1 MSHSAEPADD
11 AFISVFTPSQTK
23 DEYLEAIF
31 VQRHAL
37 LNDTVERIHESAAT
51 SNKHHLLFVG
61 PRGSGKTHLVTLLVH
76 RLGQRPDITQN
87 LRIAWLNEDET
98 STTVLDLLLRI
109 YQALAKR
116 YPNVYSA
123 ASLETAF
130 ELDVDEAQRFLTEL
144 LLESISQ
151 ERTTILVVV
160 ENLDA
165 LFEGLGDIGQKQ
177 LRALIQ
183 ENPRFAIVATAQHL
197 SDYLR
202 SRNHPFFG
210 FFQTAHFKPLTEA
223 EAAELLG
230 KISLLKERPKVA
242 RFLRTRKGRA
252 RIRAL
257 HHLSGGNHRVYIVLS
272 QFVTQDSIDA
282 LVTPFI
288 KMVDELTPYYQER
301 LRWLPPQQR
310 KIVEFLSTSTRP
322 VSVKNI
328 AKRLFATPQ
337 TISSQLKDL
346 RTKGYVVSTQRGR
359 ESLYEITEPLM
370 RICVEVKENKSSEPL
385 ALLVDF
391 IRAWYDQ
398 SDLTQRLANKEIST
412 TARPYLLAA
421 LKKSEAQEFGVAR
434 ALEKSHAN
442 PAQNFSHLVPDES
455 NETVADYT
463 TIGIEDAPVEE
474 VALALFSRGFSYE
487 EKGELDKAITDYTTV
502 INLEG
507 VSVSKVVSALI
518 IRGYLYEEKGE
529 VDNAVADY
537 TTVINLEGVSV
548 EKVASTLIGRGITY
562 GQNGEIEKE
571 IADYTTVINLEGAP
585 LEEVASALVFRS
597 YIYDQNGDLDEAIAG
612 YTAVINLEGAP
623 VKEVALAFV
632 NRGHIYI
639 QNNEFDK
646 AIADF
651 TAAINLEDVPV
662 GRIASALISR
672 GYIYGQKDE
681 LDKAIADFTAAVDLE
696 GISVEKIASA
706 LVNRGYLYDLKD
718 ESNKAVADYTAVIN
732 LESALVEEVTL
743 ALFNRGITYY
753 LGEEMSKALADF
765 GRVITF
771 KNAPA
776 ERVVFA
782 YMNSAEIHI
791 SEGRWSEGVTSV
803 QKGLQVSTATT
814 PPQTHD
820 ASDLIGAIFS
830 ASLDPALRKQRIAEF
845 VRLYVDHEPLTA
857 ILGAGL
863 VKHLGSLYQADAAL
877 PSADNLDLWLSAWEE
892 VSQGVDKL
900 QVPMRIFRTGAA
912 FLKTGGEDQSILLD
926 LTENERSILQQAFG
940 MVDA

>member
-1 MSHSAEPADD
+1 MSHGTEPADD

-23 DEYLEAIF
+23 AEYLEAIF

-37 LNDTVERIHESAAT
+37 LEDTVERIHESAAT

-76 RLGQRPDITQN
+76 RLGQRPDITKK

-98 STTVLDLLLRI
+98 STTMLDLLLRI
-109 YQALAKR
+109 YQALVKR
-116 YPNVYSA
+116 YPNVYNA

-130 ELDVDEAQRFLTEL
+130 ELEADEAQRFLTKL

-151 ERTTILVVV
+151 EHATILVVV

-197 SDYLR
+197 SDYFR

-230 KISLLKERPKVA
+230 KISLLKERPEVA

-252 RIRAL
+252 RVRAL

-310 KIVEFLSTSTRP
+310 KIIAFLSTSTRP

-346 RTKGYVVSTQRGR
+346 RNKGYVISTQRGR

-398 SDLTQRLANKEIST
+398 SDLTQRLANKEISA

-421 LKKSEAQEFGVAR
+421 LEKSATQELNTVQTFEKGQAQPTQVFDHSKSDELKKAIEEYTAIVESKDATADEVAPALFNLGVAYVR
-434 ALEKSHAN
+434 SGKITKAIA
-442 PAQNFSHLVPDES
+442 NFSAVTDLEGAPAEWIAAALY
-455 NETVADYT
+455 NRGVAY
-463 TIGIEDAPVEE
+463 
-474 VALALFSRGFSYE
+474 R
-487 EKGELDKAITDYTTV
+487 EKGEM
-502 INLEG
+502 
-507 VSVSKVVSALI
+507 
-518 IRGYLYEEKGE
+518 
-529 VDNAVADY
+529 
-537 TTVINLEGVSV
+537 
-548 EKVASTLIGRGITY
+548 
-562 GQNGEIEKE
+562 EKE
-571 IADYTTVINLEGAP
+571 IADYSAVIDFNGVSTEMIALALTNRGVAYSQRG
-585 LEEVASALVFRS
+585 EVARGIADYSAVVELE
-597 YIYDQNGDLDEAIAG
+597 DAPTEEIA
-612 YTAVINLEGAP
+612 A
-623 VKEVALAFV
+623 ALY
-632 NRGHIYI
+632 NRGVTYTY
-639 QNNEFDK
+639 EGEPEK
-646 AIADF
+646 AISDF
-651 TAAINLEDVPV
+651 TTIVGLSDVPTEQV
-662 GRIASALISR
+662 
-672 GYIYGQKDE
+672 
-681 LDKAIADFTAAVDLE
+681 V
-696 GISVEKIASA
+696 
-706 LVNRGYLYDLKD
+706 
-718 ESNKAVADYTAVIN
+718 
-732 LESALVEEVTL
+732 L
-743 ALFNRGITYY
+743 ARMY
-753 LGEEMSKALADF
+753 
-765 GRVITF
+765 
-771 KNAPA
+771 
-776 ERVVFA
+776 
-782 YMNSAEIHI
+782 SAEIHVFA
-791 SEGRWSEGVTSV
+791 GRWAEAVQSAQEGLKLSV
-803 QKGLQVSTATT
+803 STT
-814 PPQTHD
+814 PPQTHN
-820 ASDLIGAIFS
+820 ATYLIGAIFS
-830 ASLDPALRKQRIAEF
+830 ASLDPALRKQRITEF
-845 VRLYVDHEPLTA
+845 ARLYIEHESLTA

-863 VKHLGSLYQADAAL
+863 VKHLGSLYQTDAAL
-877 PSADNLDLWLSAWEE
+877 PSPDNLDLWLSAWEE
-892 VSQGVDKL
+892 ASQGVDKL
-900 QVPMRIFRTGAA
+900 QVPMRIFRTGVA

>member
-37 LNDTVERIHESAAT
+37 LEDTVERIHESAAT
-51 SNKHHLLFVG
+51 RNKHHLLFVG

-130 ELDVDEAQRFLTEL
+130 ELEVNEARRFLTEL

-252 RIRAL
+252 RVRAL

-310 KIVEFLSTSTRP
+310 KIVAFLSTSTRP
-322 VSVKNI
+322 VNVKDI

-346 RTKGYVVSTQRGR
+346 RSKGYVVSTQRGR

-398 SDLTQRLANKEIST
+398 SDLTQRLANKEISA

-421 LKKSEAQEFGVAR
+421 LEKSKVQTLNVAR
-434 ALEKSHAN
+434 TLEK
-442 PAQNFSHLVPDES
+442 AQLTPMRDFERSTSKEIDEAI
-455 NETVADYT
+455 ADYT
-463 TIGIEDAPVEE
+463 AVINFEGAPVGE
-474 VALALFSRGFSYE
+474 VASALINRGVTYGQNGAI
-487 EKGELDKAITDYTTV
+487 EKEIADYTAVINLEGAPAGSVASALCGRGIAYNLNGELDKAVAEFTAV
-502 INLEG
+502 VNLEG
-507 VSVSKVVSALI
+507 APVERVTSALC
-518 IRGYLYEEKGE
+518 
-529 VDNAVADY
+529 
-537 TTVINLEGVSV
+537 
-548 EKVASTLIGRGITY
+548 GRGITY
-562 GQNGEIEKE
+562 HQIGALDKAIADFNAVINLKDVPAESAASALAFRGSVHRHKGEIEKE
-571 IADYTTVINLEGAP
+571 IADYTNVINLEGARVG
-585 LEEVASALVFRS
+585 EVAFALF
-597 YIYDQNGDLDEAIAG
+597 
-612 YTAVINLEGAP
+612 
-623 VKEVALAFV
+623 
-632 NRGHIYI
+632 NRG
-639 QNNEFDK
+639 
-646 AIADF
+646 IA
-651 TAAINLEDVPV
+651 
-662 GRIASALISR
+662 
-672 GYIYGQKDE
+672 YGKSGE
-681 LDKAIADFTAAVDLE
+681 A
-696 GISVEKIASA
+696 EKEI
-706 LVNRGYLYDLKD
+706 
-718 ESNKAVADYTAVIN
+718 ADYTAVIN
-732 LESALVEEVTL
+732 LESAPVGSVAS
-743 ALFNRGITYY
+743 ALCVRGITYNQN
-753 LGEEMSKALADF
+753 GELNKAVADF
-765 GRVITF
+765 TAVVNLI
-771 KNAPA
+771 NVPA
-776 ERVVFA
+776 EIAV
-782 YMNSAEIHI
+782 SALVN
-791 SEGRWSEGVTSV
+791 RGVTY
-803 QKGLQVSTATT
+803 GLPNGCGRTA
-814 PPQTHD
+814 
-820 ASDLIGAIFS
+820 
-830 ASLDPALRKQRIAEF
+830 K
-845 VRLYVDHEPLTA
+845 
-857 ILGAGL
+857 
-863 VKHLGSLYQADAAL
+863 
-877 PSADNLDLWLSAWEE
+877 
-892 VSQGVDKL
+892 
-900 QVPMRIFRTGAA
+900 
-912 FLKTGGEDQSILLD
+912 
-926 LTENERSILQQAFG
+926 
-940 MVDA
+940 